1 MNFSFLKNKETKN
14 AGWLIGEQVFQ
25 MLLSLVVGVLS
36 ARYLG
41 PSNYGILNYTASFV
55 SFFLSIATLGM
66 EGVLVKKLICF
77 PDEEG
82 VYLGSSMLFR
92 LISSLLS
99 MMAVTLIVFVLKPH
113 EPIYALIT
121 FLQSFQL
128 LFRAIQILDSWFQ
141 RHLKSKFVSIG
152 KMLAAIVVSGYKIY
166 LLATQKSVIWFALS
180 NGLTDLVI
188 AVVLLWYYKRE
199 NGQRLNKQLK
209 IGWGVLKESYHFIL
223 SGLMVAIYGQID
235 KIMIGQSMGDIDVGL
250 YSVAVTISSM
260 WVFIPTAIINSFRP
274 KIMETKESGNEE
286 LYILRL
292 QQLYTGVIWLCLFV
306 SLFIAVLAEPIVY
319 ILYGAEY
326 LGATSALR
334 IVVWC
339 DAFSMIGVARNIWI
353 LSENKNKYIK
363 YLLGMGAIVNVV
375 LNALMIP
382 TIGING
388 AAIATLITQIVTSL
402 IAPLFFKETRVHTF
416 IVLEAFTLKWYR
428 KKKS

>member
-1 MNFSFLKNKETKN
+1 
-14 AGWLIGEQVFQ
+14 
-25 MLLSLVVGVLS
+25 
-36 ARYLG
+36 
-41 PSNYGILNYTASFV
+41 
-55 SFFLSIATLGM
+55 
-66 EGVLVKKLICF
+66 
-77 PDEEG
+77 
-82 VYLGSSMLFR
+82 
-92 LISSLLS
+92 
-99 MMAVTLIVFVLKPH
+99 
-113 EPIYALIT
+113 
-121 FLQSFQL
+121 
-128 LFRAIQILDSWFQ
+128 
-141 RHLKSKFVSIG
+141 
-152 KMLAAIVVSGYKIY
+152 
-166 LLATQKSVIWFALS
+166 
-180 NGLTDLVI
+180 
-188 AVVLLWYYKRE
+188 
-199 NGQRLNKQLK
+199 
-209 IGWGVLKESYHFIL
+209 
-223 SGLMVAIYGQID
+223 
-235 KIMIGQSMGDIDVGL
+235 
-250 YSVAVTISSM
+250 
-260 WVFIPTAIINSFRP
+260 
-274 KIMETKESGNEE
+274 METKESGNEE

-292 QQLYTGVIWLCLFV
+292 QQLYTGVSGLCLLG